1 MPPYASILL
10 GDCPVAQ
17 LHVRNVPDDLVAA
30 LKERAIRNRRS
41 MEAEHRNILE
51 EVLRPAYSKKRMLE
65 ALQGLAWDEPEFRPE
80 RSRDGGRTVEL

>member
-1 MPPYASILL
+1 
-10 GDCPVAQ
+10 VAQ

-30 LKERAIRNRRS
+30 LKERAFRNRRS

-51 EVLRPAYSKKRMLE
+51 EVLRPTYSKQRMLE

-80 RSRDGGRTVEL
+80 RSRDSGRPIDP

>member
-1 MPPYASILL
+1 M
-10 GDCPVAQ
+10 AQ

-30 LKERAIRNRRS
+30 LKERAGRNRRS

-65 ALQGLAWDEPEFRPE
+65 ALQGLAWGDPGFRPE
-80 RSRDGGRTVEL
+80 RSQDTGRPVEL

>member
-1 MPPYASILL
+1 M
-10 GDCPVAQ
+10 AQ

-30 LKERAIRNRRS
+30 LKERAGRNRRS

-65 ALQGLAWDEPEFRPE
+65 ALQGLAWDDLEFRPE
-80 RSRDGGRTVEL
+80 RSQDTGRPVEL

>member
-1 MPPYASILL
+1 M
-10 GDCPVAQ
+10 AQ

-30 LKERAIRNRRS
+30 LKERAGRNRRS

-65 ALQGLAWDEPEFRPE
+65 ALQGLAWDDPEFRPE
-80 RSRDGGRTVEL
+80 RSRDTGRPVDL

>member
-1 MPPYASILL
+1 M
-10 GDCPVAQ
+10 AQ

-30 LKERAIRNRRS
+30 LKERAARNRRS

-65 ALQGLAWDEPEFRPE
+65 ALQGLAWDDPEFRPE
-80 RSRDGGRTVEL
+80 RSRDTGRPVDL

>member
-1 MPPYASILL
+1 M
-10 GDCPVAQ
+10 AQ

-30 LKERAIRNRRS
+30 LKERAFRNRRS

-65 ALQGLAWDEPEFRPE
+65 ALQGLAWDESEFRPE
-80 RSRDGGRTVEL
+80 RSRDSGRPVEL

>member
-1 MPPYASILL
+1 M
-10 GDCPVAQ
+10 AQ

-30 LKERAIRNRRS
+30 LKERAFRNRRS

-65 ALQGLAWDEPEFRPE
+65 ALQGLAWDEPEFRPD
-80 RSRDGGRTVEL
+80 RSRDGGRPVEL